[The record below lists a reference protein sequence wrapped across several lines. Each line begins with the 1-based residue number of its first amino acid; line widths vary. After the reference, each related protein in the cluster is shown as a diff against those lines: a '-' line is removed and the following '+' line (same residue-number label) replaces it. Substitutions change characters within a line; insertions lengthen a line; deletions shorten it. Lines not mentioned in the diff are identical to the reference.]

1 MTRRHGVGFV
11 ELLVTVTI
19 LTVLLA
25 ILAHMLGVLAHQR
38 RGAARQLLA
47 VEEVANAMER
57 LAAMDYSELR
67 PEQPPQIALSDEAR
81 HSLPQAKLTIEV
93 TQENQEDTVPRSKRV
108 RVELTWEN
116 RAGQAVRPVGLTS
129 WRYEP

>member
-1 MTRRHGVGFV
+1 MTRQRGVGFI
-11 ELLVTVTI
+11 ELLVAVTI

-47 VEEVANAMER
+47 VEEVANIMER
-57 LAAMDYSELR
+57 LAAMDYRELR
-67 PEQPPQIALSDEAR
+67 PDQPPKLTLSAAAR
-81 HSLPQAKLTIEV
+81 RSLPQAKLTIEV
-93 TQENQEDTVPRSKRV
+93 TREDTALPGKRI

>member
-1 MTRRHGVGFV
+1 
-11 ELLVTVTI
+11 VTI

-57 LAAMDYSELR
+57 LAAMDYGELR
-67 PEQPPQIALSDEAR
+67 PDEPPQVVLSAEAR

-93 TQENQEDTVPRSKRV
+93 TQEDTAPPSKRI
-108 RVELTWEN
+108 RVELIWEN
-116 RAGQAVRPVGLTS
+116 RAGQTVRPVGLTS